1 MNEKNGKKII
11 LFLAICIPGALI
23 LAVITVA
30 GVFLS
35 RNLSKSNDFSDYRE
49 DFEIVEK
56 IIMEDYQ
63 SNSHNYTYD
72 GLVIYELTY
81 CEDTGL
87 YNCRYLYSDTI
98 LEINSE
104 YTNCVSNIYSSYAT
118 LTSEKW
124 RGYVTIRRNEFIFW
138 NYETGYSQ
146 VIHSLN
152 GQIPSGAIATDNY
165 FRETNFD
172 VLGKD
177 WYVFSPK
184 RNYR

>member
-1 MNEKNGKKII
+1 MNEKKINKRI
-11 LFLAICIPGALI
+11 LFLSISILGALTLTI
-23 LAVITVA
+23 IIFT
-30 GVFLS
+30 GVLLS
-35 RNLSKSNDFSDYRE
+35 RSISKSISFSDSRE

-104 YTNCVSNIYSSYAT
+104 YTNCVRNIYSSYAT